1 MEALSRREESD
12 LLEKGKKEAMK
23 HCEDIVKG
31 EFSIVNREVVRISDC
46 QINVNRLRRLCC
58 WTDILGDFRVQRQ
71 AERHEIVHEG
81 LVSSGL
87 GEPGIYI

>member
-31 EFSIVNREVVRISDC
+31 KLDIQGKAFRTGSRPSSFTDFADCASGRTFSVVFACNGKLNNMKSCMRD
-46 QINVNRLRRLCC
+46 
-58 WTDILGDFRVQRQ
+58 
-71 AERHEIVHEG
+71 
-81 LVSSGL
+81 
-87 GEPGIYI
+87 